1 MAFSTLGSLLPQRL
15 RQNGLER
22 PVQAAAAVHIANQ
35 ILDEWFGSD
44 TTTTIAQAVSVKQRQ
59 ICIASLDASMRH
71 ELKLREEELIEQINR
86 RSGKLCVERLTV
98 LV

>member
-1 MAFSTLGSLLPQRL
+1 MAFSTLGSLLPRRL

-22 PVQAAAAVHIANQ
+22 PVQAAAAVEIANQ
-35 ILDEWFGSD
+35 ILNEWFGAD
-44 TTTTIAQAVSVKQRQ
+44 TSSTIAQAVSIKQRQ

-71 ELKLREEELIEQINR
+71 ELKLREEELIAQINQR
-86 RSGKLCVERLTV
+86 TGNPCVDRLAV